1 MSDAPNPS
9 LGDDP
14 VGLGALEEGL
24 DADVRQAVAMHQA
37 GRIDEAIARYR
48 DILDRDPEMAGAWTN
63 LGVALRERGHRAAA
77 LACVRRAQELQRDIP
92 GLLGNLG
99 NLLKDLGRFEEGLE
113 AHRAA
118 VRELPD
124 DARAH
129 YNLGLS
135 LKLVGDRAGA
145 IASFAEA
152 CRLDPRLPQ
161 IRVDLSLLRLEV
173 GDFARAWPDYEHRY
187 ALPEMARHRFEGLRW
202 AGEPFPG
209 RTLLVHHEQ
218 GLGDSMFAA
227 RFLAA
232 AKRRGGEVW
241 LQCPAQLQRLFAR
254 LPGVDRLC
262 GVDEL
267 PEGAELHCGML
278 SLPGLLATE
287 PATIPAPARFDI
299 AETPSPVQT
308 ELLRRAGDRFRVGI
322 FWSGNRRY
330 KGNALRAAPLQPFLE
345 LARQPGIQ
353 LYSLQTGSPREMLAQ
368 VECDPIV
375 IDAGDALGDFASTA
389 AFVREL
395 DVVVMTDSALAH
407 LTGSLGRPIWV
418 LLGIQPYWTFGTQGD
433 RTPWYPSMRLFR
445 AGSAGKW
452 GDVMEEVIEALGEAV
467 AASRAGEWTERGA

>member
-9 LGDDP
+9 QGDGSA
-14 VGLGALEEGL
+14 GLGAPEESL
-24 DADVRQAVAMHQA
+24 DADLRQAVAMHQA

-48 DILDRDPEMAGAWTN
+48 DILDREPEMAGAWTN
-63 LGVALRERGHRAAA
+63 LGVALRARGHRTAA
-77 LACVRRAQELQRDIP
+77 LACVRRAQELQHDIP

-118 VRELPD
+118 VRELPN

-135 LKLVGDRAGA
+135 LRMAGDPAA
-145 IASFAEA
+145 ALASFDEA
-152 CRLDPRLPQ
+152 CRLDPSLAEAY
-161 IRVDLSLLRLEV
+161 VDRSLLRLEA

-187 ALPEMARHRFEGLRW
+187 ALPEMARHRFEGSRW

-209 RTLLVHHEQ
+209 RTLLVHYEQ

-262 GVDEL
+262 GVDER

-278 SLPGLLATE
+278 SLPGLLATD
-287 PATIPAPARFDI
+287 PATIPAPARFEI
-299 AETPSPVQT
+299 AEPPTPIQA

-322 FWSGNRRY
+322 FWSGNPRY

-375 IDAGDALGDFASTA
+375 IDTGDALGDFASTA

-418 LLGIQPYWTFGTQGD
+418 MLGIHPYWYWGTKGD

-445 AGSAGKW
+445 AGDAGMW
-452 GDVMEEVIEALGEAV
+452 REAMDEVAGALGEAV
-467 AASRAGEWTERGA
+467 ALWRAGEWPKRGA